1 MDLFIDELVRTLLQ
15 ALAPIVAAAV
25 VGVLALA
32 MKRIGL
38 SISAENQARTEKLVH
53 DAIFFAE
60 ERVSGYLKKGVKP
73 VQSKLAI
80 ATQQVL
86 DKIPGITQTE
96 AEALIHTELPK
107 LGIGAASFMRAV
119 AVAATNDAK

>member
-1 MDLFIDELVRTLLQ
+1 MDLVIDELVKTLLQ
-15 ALAPIVAAAV
+15 ALAPIIAAGVVA
-25 VGVLALA
+25 VLALIA
-32 MKRIGL
+32 KRIGI

-60 ERVSGYLKKGVKP
+60 EKVAAFLKKGVSP
-73 VQSKLAI
+73 AQTKLQI
-80 ATQQVL
+80 ATAQVL
-86 DKIPGITQTE
+86 DKIPGITPAE

-119 AVAATNDAK
+119 AVAATNETK